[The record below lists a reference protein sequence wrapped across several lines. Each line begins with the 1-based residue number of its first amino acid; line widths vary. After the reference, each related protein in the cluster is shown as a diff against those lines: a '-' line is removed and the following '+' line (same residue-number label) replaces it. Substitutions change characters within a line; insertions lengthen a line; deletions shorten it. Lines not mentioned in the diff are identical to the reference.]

1 MEHWFLVTYYVSLVV
16 KFEYSELSENNEEEK
31 RREKEKRKKRLRA
44 LTDQAHTLAYIYI
57 RVHNM
62 ITKILLLINDN

>member
-31 RREKEKRKKRLRA
+31 RRETKRKERKG
-44 LTDQAHTLAYIYI
+44 
-57 RVHNM
+57 
-62 ITKILLLINDN
+62 